1 MKAILLRKGASGA
14 MVRSEL
20 FETQLAPLVNAAR
33 PSRFRF

>member
-1 MKAILLRKGASGA
+1 MKAVLMRKTASGA
-14 MVRSEL
+14 LVRSEL